1 MSSTGFTTAHYA
13 RCFAGVLMRE
23 LLRFVRQRERFVAAL
38 VRPLLWLLIF
48 AVGFRSIP
56 GTSIIPPYET
66 NIVYEDY
73 ITPGLTGMILLF
85 SGMQSSLS
93 MVYDREM
100 GSMRVLMISP
110 LPRWFLLLSKL
121 LSGVLVSLLQVYV
134 FLAIARVYG
143 IKPPAFGY
151 LYALPAFVL
160 SGVLLGS
167 VGLLLSSL
175 VKQLENFAGV
185 MNFVIFPA
193 FFASSAL
200 YPLWR
205 IKEVSPWLYWVCQ
218 ANPFTH
224 CVELIRFALY
234 NKLNGPALV
243 IVAMSAAIFFG
254 LALWAYDPARGSLRA
269 AKSA

>member
-1 MSSTGFTTAHYA
+1 MTSTGFTASHYA
-13 RCFAGVLMRE
+13 RCFAGVFTRE
-23 LLRFVRQRERFVAAL
+23 LLRFVRQRERFIAAL

-48 AVGFRSIP
+48 AAGFRSIL
-56 GTSIIPPYET
+56 GVSIIPPYET
-66 NIVYEDY
+66 YILYEDY
-73 ITPGLTGMILLF
+73 ITPGLAGMILLF

-134 FLAIARVYG
+134 FLAIAWAYG
-143 IKPPAFGY
+143 IEPPPMGY
-151 LYALPAFVL
+151 LYVLPALVL
-160 SGVLLGS
+160 TGWLLGS

-205 IKEVSPWLYWVCQ
+205 IQEVSPWLYWVCQ
-218 ANPFTH
+218 FNPFTH

-234 NKLNGPALV
+234 GKLNAEALMV
-243 IVAMSAAIFFG
+243 VGGCGALFFALAI
-254 LALWAYDPARGSLRA
+254 LAYDPIRGAKARGKPS
-269 AKSA
+269 